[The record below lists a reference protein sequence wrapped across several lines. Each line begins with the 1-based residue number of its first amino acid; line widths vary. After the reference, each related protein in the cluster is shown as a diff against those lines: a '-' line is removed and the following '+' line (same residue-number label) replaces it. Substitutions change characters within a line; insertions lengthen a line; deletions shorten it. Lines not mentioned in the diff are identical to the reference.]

1 MNAQEANER
10 CVGLALTLSAEMLKN
25 GGETYRAEDCALR
38 VLAAAG
44 SVDTQVMAMPTN
56 VLVTATFGG
65 QTITRSRSVR
75 VRSVDLEEIDRLN
88 TVSRAFA
95 SGALDVEGA
104 IAEIGARRAVRPVWL
119 MSLYACLSAA
129 FFTCIYGG
137 FWVEFLCAAAS
148 PSRRSSPCAASSG
161 RANTAL

>member
-1 MNAQEANER
+1 
-10 CVGLALTLSAEMLKN
+10 
-25 GGETYRAEDCALR
+25 
-38 VLAAAG
+38 
-44 SVDTQVMAMPTN
+44 MAMPTN

-104 IAEIGARRAVRPVWL
+104 IAEIGARRAARDL
-119 MSLYACLSAA
+119 H
-129 FFTCIYGG
+129 
-137 FWVEFLCAAAS
+137 
-148 PSRRSSPCAASSG
+148 G
-161 RANTAL
+161 RWR